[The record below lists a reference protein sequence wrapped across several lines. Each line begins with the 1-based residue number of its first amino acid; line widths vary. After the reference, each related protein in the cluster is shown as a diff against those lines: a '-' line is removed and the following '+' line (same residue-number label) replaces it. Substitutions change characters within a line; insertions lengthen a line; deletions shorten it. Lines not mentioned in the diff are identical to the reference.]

1 MGSLTSREAAVSA
14 ENAIGDLANATAQ
27 VGQRLGET
35 AQAVDD
41 IARSTCLLALEMAL
55 KSDTP
60 GAIGGNLIDAS
71 REVGRLAAR
80 TRRTLTDLEAM
91 LKAVEGRT
99 A

>member
-14 ENAIGDLANATAQ
+14 ENAIGDLATATAR
-27 VGQRLGET
+27 VGQRLDET

-41 IARSTCLLALEMAL
+41 IARSTCLLALDMAL
-55 KSDTP
+55 KADKP
-60 GAIGGNLIDAS
+60 GVIGANLVDAS
-71 REVGRLAAR
+71 REVGRLAER